1 MSGAGTNYGGFDPS
15 HGWGRAKRDPDWY
28 LRDGN
33 PANVLHNGRG
43 NVIELTPQG
52 WRSKPIDARARPRAR
67 PRARESEAAQ

>member
-28 LRDGN
+28 QHDG
-33 PANVLHNGRG
+33 ARVLKNGRG

-67 PRARESEAAQ
+67 ESEAAQ